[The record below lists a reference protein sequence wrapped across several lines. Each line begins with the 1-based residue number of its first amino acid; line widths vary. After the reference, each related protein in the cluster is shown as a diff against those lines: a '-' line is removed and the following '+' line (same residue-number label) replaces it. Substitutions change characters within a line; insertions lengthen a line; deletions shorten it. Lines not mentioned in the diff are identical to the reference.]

1 MHPFDYLQIN
11 VSNGESVILL
21 ISYRDREDKKHFG
34 HYPGSYVKPY
44 VKSKG
49 MKFEIT
55 REKRRSQ
62 RIQNLIIFFFQ
73 RNIEIFEKGKTFF
86 IRDYI

>member
-34 HYPGSYVKPY
+34 HSPGVPGSYVKPY
-44 VKSKG
+44 VRSKG

-73 RNIEIFEKGKTFF
+73 RNIEIFFKEKIFL
-86 IRDYI
+86 

>member
-11 VSNGESVILL
+11 VFNGESVILL

-44 VKSKG
+44 VRSKG
-49 MKFEIT
+49 MKFERT
-55 REKRRSQ
+55 REKRRN
-62 RIQNLIIFFFQ
+62 RGY
-73 RNIEIFEKGKTFF
+73 RT
-86 IRDYI
+86 